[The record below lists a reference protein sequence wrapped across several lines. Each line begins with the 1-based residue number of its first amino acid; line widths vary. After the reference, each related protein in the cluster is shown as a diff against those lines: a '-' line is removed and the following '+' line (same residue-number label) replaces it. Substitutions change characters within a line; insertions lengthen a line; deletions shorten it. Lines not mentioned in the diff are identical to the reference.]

1 MSSLRDRSFF
11 TWEGGLVEI
20 GGGPPKINGRKRV
33 GYAKIFV
40 KAGVGHAKI
49 TVLIYRKTKKT
60 IIA

>member
-1 MSSLRDRSFF
+1 M
-11 TWEGGLVEI
+11 EI